1 MASKSTMNNPFLGL
15 GHFVRVNLTTR
26 EEFLICPKNWPTKMS
41 AAFWAHGDVFA
52 HLNSSLFSIVFG

>member
-1 MASKSTMNNPFLGL
+1 MNNPFLGL